1 MHKGPTNLPEGE
13 AKKRKMSNNSNTNNG
28 AAKAPPSEGLGR
40 PKFSEDAL
48 ALVNKIIKRYPEGK
62 QKSAI
67 LPVLHIAQAEFDGWL
82 SSDVMDYI
90 ASILKIQPVEV
101 YEVASFYSMFNL
113 KPVGK
118 CLIEVCRTG
127 PCWLLGAEDVVKHIE
142 KKLGIKDG
150 QTTPDGMF
158 TLKTVECL
166 ASCGTAPM
174 MQIGETYHQNLT
186 FDKVDEILNDCKSK
200 GIRRTHW
207 EKEKVKA

>member
-1 MHKGPTNLPEGE
+1 ME
-13 AKKRKMSNNSNTNNG
+13 NG
-28 AAKAPPSEGLGR
+28 KEI
-40 PKFSEDAL
+40 KFSEDAL
-48 ALVNKIIKRYPEGK
+48 ALVNKIMKRYPEGK

-82 SSDVMDYI
+82 SSHVMDYV

-127 PCWLLGAEDVVKHIE
+127 PCWLVGAEDILRYIE

-174 MQIGETYHQNLT
+174 MQIGEKYHEHLT
-186 FDKVDEILNDCKSK
+186 CEKVDDILGDYKNK
-200 GIRRTHW
+200 GERRTHW